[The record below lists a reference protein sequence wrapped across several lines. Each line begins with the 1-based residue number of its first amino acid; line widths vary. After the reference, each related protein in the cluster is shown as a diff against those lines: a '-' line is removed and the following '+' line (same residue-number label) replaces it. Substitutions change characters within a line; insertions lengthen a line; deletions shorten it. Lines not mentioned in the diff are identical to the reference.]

1 MLKVFSTLVFLFVS
15 SFAFSQESK
24 VPLCGTPDSQIL
36 DAKVLERMR
45 NAGKNPNLR
54 MADLPMLECLVA
66 VAVEYDIYLD
76 YNMNQDLITGKVYEY
91 FEKVS
96 KVYEDE
102 MRIKLTVNHIEIIT
116 TNRSDTLLQSRQI
129 LKQHISHLFKLGD
142 AIPGEALGYAQIN
155 KSPSAYTLYCVSGDF
170 KSQYSS
176 VLKTVAHE
184 IGHCFDSPHTH
195 NCSWPNGPIDL
206 CFSTKKEGGCYG
218 MFNSMSFVGTIMSY
232 CASCLFS
239 FHPYCREVIRKRA
252 EEILKPIVEIP
263 KRPNIKIEQNGLETE
278 PFLSWDNTLETLKY
292 KVQVSDNQPFSSV
305 IIDTLVSFNFFQAYS
320 LEKGKTYFWRVKSL
334 NHLGNS
340 TWSEIGK
347 FVCKTEGK
355 LSIPAVRGTFLDKK
369 DIDKV
374 RLEVYVMQGI
384 SEYEFRITDL
394 ASYQSFGF
402 EKRYNNLKVTSKS
415 NLATLNFS
423 ELRRKEIDTPIYYWQ
438 ARAIKNGEN
447 SEWSSIQIFTAFES
461 TKHYF
466 PQSKLNLS
474 GTSIPIIWEL
484 GLGTG
489 NVSLERE
496 YSIEVAE
503 DNVFS
508 KIVYQNS
515 KLINTLGNLIDFSNL
530 GFEVIENLKENS
542 VYYFRY
548 KEKTGSDLWVTS
560 TFKTGLKNTKWKFI
574 NSKNQPFTGATG
586 HINLNGDSTKIALAT
601 DTGIYE
607 TDGVNWNKPLNLL
620 TTKGLVKT
628 DGSYQVKYDSQD
640 NLYYFS
646 FRKHVIKFNGKDT
659 INLTEKLPIN
669 VSELFDFVLDSNDN
683 LYVIR
688 AFNENNLLYFGFYK
702 LINGKWETLPR
713 LQMSR
718 PRTLDLKFDLS
729 DNLYAHIGGDGIYL
743 LKRNSWELINSS
755 TKESFDGAYTI
766 DLKGNVWWAT
776 VNKRF
781 VYRQDLNKNITSFI
795 AGKDLPDGQYISLVC
810 DKNGVIWMLAEVNLK
825 VVLLKF
831 NGEKWVLAE
840 NVYDL
845 PLPLREFY
853 GYGMISDYSGMLVD
867 NKNRIW
873 IYSYLFGIFIF
884 DETEKVKQQKI
895 VFENIPE
902 LLSSNKPF
910 KITAKATSELPILY
924 KVISGP
930 AKIQNDSVIFT
941 GNSGKVVI
949 QLSQKGNQIFEPA
962 PNVEFEFTVKGF
974 QTINFDKIGDRIL
987 SSNTINLNVSST
999 SKLPVSVQII
1009 SGPAFINGNLII
1021 LTGTG
1026 KVKIKAKQ
1034 EGNAEFLAANEVIQE
1049 FCVIPAKPIISVNV
1063 ANNWILEVNADK
1075 NLQWYFNGT
1084 KVENGIKNTLLAT
1097 QNGQYKV
1104 DVFNSDASCAS
1115 NTSDIFQLLILTNED
1130 DKSQTIKVFPNPAD
1144 DWVTVDSETHL
1155 NINTIKIYDLKG
1167 SLLYT
1172 NEKTE
1177 LPHKI
1182 KIQQSW
1188 QGNVLLE
1195 IKTTDKIYLKK
1206 LVLH

>member
-15 SFAFSQESK
+15 SLVFSQESK

-76 YNMNQDLITGKVYEY
+76 YNRNQDLIRGKVYEY

-142 AIPGEALGYAQIN
+142 AIPGEALGYAKIN

-206 CFSTKKEGGCYG
+206 CFSTVKEGGCYG
-218 MFNSMSFVGTIMSY
+218 KFSSMSFVGTIMSY
-232 CASCLFS
+232 CESLFS
-239 FHPYCREVIRKRA
+239 FHPYCRDVIRKRA

-263 KRPNIKIEQNGLETE
+263 KRPDIKAEQNSLETE
-278 PFLSWDNTLETLKY
+278 PFLDWNITSETLRY
-292 KVQVSDNQPFSSV
+292 KVQISDNQLFSNI
-305 IIDTLVSFNFFQAYS
+305 IIDTLTNSNFFQAYS
-320 LEKGKTYFWRVKSL
+320 LENGKTYFWRVKSL
-334 NHLGNS
+334 NHFGNS
-340 TWSEIGK
+340 VWSEIGK
-347 FVCKTEGK
+347 FACKTGGK
-355 LSIPAVRGTFLDKK
+355 LSMPAVKGAFLDKK
-369 DIDKV
+369 NIEKV
-374 RLEVYVMQGI
+374 RLEIYAMKGI
-384 SEYEFRITDL
+384 SEYEFRITDSG
-394 ASYQSFGF
+394 SYWSFGF
-402 EKRYNNLKVTSKS
+402 EKRYNNQRVIYKS
-415 NLATLNFS
+415 NLATFNFS
-423 ELRRKEIDTPIYYWQ
+423 ELRRKEIDFPVYFWQ

-447 SEWSSIQIFTAFES
+447 SEWSSVQSFTAFES
-461 TKHYF
+461 TTHYF
-466 PQSKLNLS
+466 PQSKLNIS

-484 GLGTG
+484 GLGIG
-489 NVSLERE
+489 NVNLERE
-496 YSIEVAE
+496 YNIEVAE
-503 DNVFS
+503 DNEFS
-508 KIVYQNS
+508 KIIYQNN
-515 KLINTLGNLIDFSNL
+515 KIINTLGNVIDFSNL
-530 GFEVIENLKENS
+530 GFEVIEDLKDNT
-542 VYYFRY
+542 VYYYRY
-548 KEKTGSDLWVTS
+548 KEKRGADLWFTS

-574 NSKNQPFTGATG
+574 NPKNKPFLGETGRVN
-586 HINLNGDSTKIALAT
+586 INGDSTKITFAT
-601 DTGIYE
+601 HGGIYE
-607 TDGVNWNKPLNLL
+607 TDGVNWSKPLNLL
-620 TTKGLVKT
+620 TTTGLVKA
-628 DGSYQVKYDSQD
+628 DGSYHVKYDSQN
-640 NLYYFS
+640 NLYYFNS
-646 FRKHVIKFNGKDT
+646 SKHVIKFNGKDT
-659 INLTEKLPIN
+659 VNLTEKLPIN
-669 VSELFDFVLDSNDN
+669 VNEVFDFVLDSKDN
-683 LYVIR
+683 LYIIR
-688 AFNENNLLYFGFYK
+688 AFNENSLLYFGFNK
-702 LINGKWETLPR
+702 LINGRWETLPR

-718 PRTLDLKFDLS
+718 PRTLYLKFDLF

-743 LKRNSWELINSS
+743 LNRNSWELINPS
-755 TKESFDGAYTI
+755 TKESFDGAYTT

-776 VNKRF
+776 VNRRF
-781 VYRQDLNKNITSFI
+781 VYRQDLSKNITTFI

-810 DKNGVIWMLAEVNLK
+810 DKDGVIWMLAEVNLK

-831 NGEKWVLAE
+831 KDEKWVLVD

-845 PLPLREFY
+845 PLPLRVFY

-895 VFENIPE
+895 IFESIPE
-902 LLSSNKPF
+902 LSSSNKPF
-910 KITAKATSELPILY
+910 KITARATSELPILY
-924 KVISGP
+924 RAISGP
-930 AKIQNDSVIFT
+930 AKIRSDSVILT

-949 QLSQKGNQIFEPA
+949 QLSQKGNRIFEPA
-962 PNVEFEFTVKGF
+962 PNVEFEFSVKGF
-974 QTINFDKIGDRIL
+974 QSINFDKIGDRVL
-987 SSNTINLNVSST
+987 SSNPINLNVSST
-999 SKLPVSVQII
+999 SKLPVIIQVI

-1026 KVKIKAKQ
+1026 RVIIKAIQ
-1034 EGNAEFLAANEVIQE
+1034 NGNAEFLAANEVIQE
-1049 FCVIPAKPIISVNV
+1049 FCVIPAKPIISVNA

-1084 KVENGIKNTLLAT
+1084 KVENGTKSTLLAT
-1097 QNGQYKV
+1097 QNGQYTV
-1104 DVFNSDASCAS
+1104 VVSNSDASCAS
-1115 NTSDIFQLLILTNED
+1115 NTSDIFQLLILANED

-1144 DWVTVDSETHL
+1144 DWVTIDSENQL
-1155 NINTIKIYDLKG
+1155 KISTIKLYDLKG

-1182 KIQQSW
+1182 KIHSSW

-1195 IKTTDKIYLKK
+1195 IKTNEKTYLKK
-1206 LVLH
+1206 LVLN